1 MNFTV
6 IGFPCNQFGEE
17 ELGKNSEILNGIRYA
32 RPGNNF
38 TPNFPM
44 MEKVAVNGIT
54 EHPLF
59 TFLKSRCPSPV
70 SGFQPKEML
79 FYAPQ
84 DSSDIRW
91 NFEKFLIGR
100 NGTPLRRHES
110 DFLPLSMAPDIAE
123 VIARK
128 NVPPTPQQSQH

>member
-1 MNFTV
+1 MT
-6 IGFPCNQFGEE
+6 QEE
-17 ELGKNSEILNGIRYA
+17 PGKNSEILNGIRYV

-38 TPNFPM
+38 TPNFPL

-59 TFLKSRCPSPV
+59 TFLKPSIGDVFGSRCPSPV

-100 NGTPLRRHES
+100 NGTPLRQYES
-110 DFLPLSMAPDIAE
+110 DFLPLSMALDIAE
-123 VIARK
+123 VIAREY
-128 NVPPTPQQSQH
+128 VPPMPQQSQH